1 MSRSSRAKARSTRSN
16 ALENPSV
23 SLTSSAAWG
32 WLSGDHGSD
41 SGEVITPYTA
51 MMVSTVAACVKTI
64 SESIA
69 SLPLVIYERSN
80 NGRQVAYNHA
90 LYHLLADS
98 PNEEMSAFTFWE
110 WVTVSLCLHGNGYA
124 QIQRDAQG
132 TAIALWPLLAN
143 LTTPVRMLDGSIAYR
158 TTDGQQQPRVLA
170 SKDVLHFLMGSHD
183 GLIGLSPIQQARQA
197 IGLARAADRYGSQ
210 LFKNS
215 SVPAIAITS
224 PGKVGPEIKTQMR
237 NDWETLQAGSNRHR
251 IAILDNGFSVQTLGL
266 SAEDSQFLETRN
278 YQRAD
283 IAAIFRI
290 APHLVGSTEKVSN
303 SNLEQENLT
312 LVTHTLRPWLSR
324 LESEVRRKLLPMAVG
339 MSAYVAEFDTSELV
353 RGDTAAQSAALTA
366 GIQGGWLCPNEAR
379 HALNLNPGPEC
390 LNIYHVPVNYQ
401 NAETLLNTQSI
412 QDEPMGDTPVLPT
425 PTQRSLLAGYKT
437 AFLRM
442 FQDAVSRVT
451 NRPAAKRSAALV
463 SVFTPVLESLAE
475 LATQSARSS
484 TGQDNLTHD
493 TAKFISGHVA
503 RMAERAGKWTTDNTD
518 SIAADELTRAVKS
531 LTFEQFRVAGEL
543 LAKKELAA

>member
-1 MSRSSRAKARSTRSN
+1 MSRSKRANARNTRSN
-16 ALENPSV
+16 PLENPSV
-23 SLTSSAAWG
+23 SLASPAAWG
-32 WLSGDHGSD
+32 WLSGGHGSD
-41 SGEVITPYTA
+41 SGEIVTPYTA

-69 SLPLVIYERSN
+69 SLPLIIYSRN
-80 NGRQVAYNHA
+80 NSGRQVAYDHA

-98 PNEEMSAFTFWE
+98 PNDEMSAFTFWE

-124 QIQRDAQG
+124 QIQRDSQG
-132 TAIALWPLLAN
+132 VAIALWPLLAS

-158 TTDGQQQPRVLA
+158 TTDGQQQPRVLK
-170 SKDVLHFLMGSHD
+170 SSDCLHFLMGSHD

-197 IGLARAADRYGSQ
+197 IGLARAAERYGSQ

-237 NDWETLQAGSNRHR
+237 QDWETLQSGSNQHR

-266 SAEDSQFLETRN
+266 SAEDSQFLATRN

-283 IAAIFRI
+283 IASIFRI

-324 LESEVRRKLLPMAVG
+324 LESEVRRKLLPTAIG
-339 MSAYVAEFDTSELV
+339 MSVYIAEFNTAELT

-366 GIQGGWLCPNEAR
+366 GIQGGWLSPNEAR
-379 HALNLNPGPEC
+379 HALNLNPGPDC
-390 LNIYHVPVNYQ
+390 LNVYHVPVNYQ
-401 NAETLLNTQSI
+401 NAERLLDPATVA
-412 QDEPMGDTPVLPT
+412 PVPALIPT
-425 PTQRSLLAGYKT
+425 DAQRSLLAGYKT
-437 AFLRM
+437 AYLRM
-442 FQDAVSRVT
+442 FQDAVSRVV
-451 NRPAAKRSAALV
+451 NRPADKRASALAT
-463 SVFTPVLESLAE
+463 VFTPVLESLAE

-484 TGQDNLTHD
+484 MGQDDLTLTHD

-503 RMAERAGKWTTDNTD
+503 KMAERAGKWTTDNTD
-518 SIAADELTRAVKS
+518 STAADELTRAVKS
-531 LTFEQFRVAGEL
+531 LTFETFRAASES

>member
-16 ALENPSV
+16 VLENPSV
-23 SLTSSAAWG
+23 SLTSPAAWG
-32 WLSGDHGSD
+32 WLSGGHGSD
-41 SGEVITPYTA
+41 SGEIITPYTA

-80 NGRQVAYNHA
+80 NGRQVAYGHS
-90 LYHLLADS
+90 LYHLLADA
-98 PNEEMSAFTFWE
+98 PNDEMSAFTFWE

-124 QIQRDAQG
+124 QIQRDSQG
-132 TAIALWPLLAN
+132 AAIALWPLLAN

-197 IGLARAADRYGSQ
+197 IGLARAAERYGSQ

-237 NDWETLQAGSNRHR
+237 NDWETLQSGSNQHR
-251 IAILDNGFSVQTLGL
+251 IAILDNGFSIQPLGL

-283 IAAIFRI
+283 IASIFRI

-324 LESEVRRKLLPMAVG
+324 LESEVRRKLLPTTIG
-339 MSAYVAEFDTSELV
+339 KGAYVAEFDTAELT

-379 HALNLNPGPEC
+379 HALNLNPGPDC
-390 LNIYHVPVNYQ
+390 LNVYHVPVNYQ
-401 NAETLLNTQSI
+401 NAERLLDPATVA
-412 QDEPMGDTPVLPT
+412 PVPALVPT
-425 PTQRSLLAGYKT
+425 DAQRSLLAGYRT

-442 FQDAVSRVT
+442 FQDGVSRVT
-451 NRPAAKRSAALV
+451 NRPADKRSAALV

-484 TGQDNLTHD
+484 MGQDDLTHD
-493 TAKFISGHVA
+493 TAKFISGHVSK
-503 RMAERAGKWTTDNTD
+503 MAERAAKWTTENTD

-531 LTFEQFRVAGEL
+531 LTFEKFRAASEL

>member
-1 MSRSSRAKARSTRSN
+1 
-16 ALENPSV
+16 
-23 SLTSSAAWG
+23 
-32 WLSGDHGSD
+32 
-41 SGEVITPYTA
+41 

-80 NGRQVAYNHA
+80 NGRQVAYGHS
-90 LYHLLADS
+90 LYHLLADA
-98 PNEEMSAFTFWE
+98 PNDEMSAFTFWE

-124 QIQRDAQG
+124 QIQRDSQG
-132 TAIALWPLLAN
+132 AAIALWPLLAN

-197 IGLARAADRYGSQ
+197 IGLARAAERYGSQ

-237 NDWETLQAGSNRHR
+237 ADWETLQSGSNQHR
-251 IAILDNGFSVQTLGL
+251 VAILDNGFSIQPLGL

-283 IAAIFRI
+283 IASIFRI

-324 LESEVRRKLLPMAVG
+324 LESEVRRKLLPTTIG
-339 MSAYVAEFDTSELV
+339 MGAYVAEFDTAELT
-353 RGDTAAQSAALTA
+353 RGDSAAQSAALTA

-390 LNIYHVPVNYQ
+390 LNAYHVPVNYQ

-412 QDEPMGDTPVLPT
+412 QDEPLGDKPMLPT
-425 PTQRSLLAGYKT
+425 PAQRSLLAGFKT

-442 FQDAVSRVT
+442 FQDGVSRVV
-451 NRPAAKRSAALV
+451 NRPAEKRSAALV
-463 SVFTPVLESLAE
+463 TVFTPVLESLAE

-484 TGQDNLTHD
+484 MGQDDLTHD
-493 TAKFISGHVA
+493 TAKFISVHVA
-503 RMAERAGKWTTDNTD
+503 KMAERAAKWTTDNTD

-531 LTFEQFRVAGEL
+531 LTFDTFRAASES

>member
-1 MSRSSRAKARSTRSN
+1 
-16 ALENPSV
+16 
-23 SLTSSAAWG
+23 
-32 WLSGDHGSD
+32 
-41 SGEVITPYTA
+41 
-51 MMVSTVAACVKTI
+51 
-64 SESIA
+64 
-69 SLPLVIYERSN
+69 
-80 NGRQVAYNHA
+80 
-90 LYHLLADS
+90 
-98 PNEEMSAFTFWE
+98 
-110 WVTVSLCLHGNGYA
+110 
-124 QIQRDAQG
+124 
-132 TAIALWPLLAN
+132 
-143 LTTPVRMLDGSIAYR
+143 
-158 TTDGQQQPRVLA
+158 
-170 SKDVLHFLMGSHD
+170 MGSHD

-197 IGLARAADRYGSQ
+197 IGLARAAERYGSQ

-237 NDWETLQAGSNRHR
+237 NDWETLQSGSNQHR

-283 IAAIFRI
+283 IASIFRI

-324 LESEVRRKLLPMAVG
+324 LESEVRRKLLPTTIG
-339 MSAYVAEFDTSELV
+339 KGAYVAEFDTAELT

-379 HALNLNPGPEC
+379 HALNLNPGPDC
-390 LNIYHVPVNYQ
+390 LNVYHVPVNYQ
-401 NAETLLNTQSI
+401 NAERLLDPATVA
-412 QDEPMGDTPVLPT
+412 PVPALVPT
-425 PTQRSLLAGYKT
+425 DAQRSLLAGYRT

-442 FQDAVSRVT
+442 FQDGVSRVT
-451 NRPAAKRSAALV
+451 NRPADKRSAALV

-484 TGQDNLTHD
+484 MGQDDLTHD
-493 TAKFISGHVA
+493 TAKFISGHVSK
-503 RMAERAGKWTTDNTD
+503 MAERAAKWTTENTD

-531 LTFEQFRVAGEL
+531 LTFEKFRAASEL

>member
-1 MSRSSRAKARSTRSN
+1 MSIWPWNNRAAALSTRN
-16 ALENPSV
+16 NPLESPAV
-23 SLTSSAAWG
+23 SLTSPAAWG
-32 WLSGDHGSD
+32 WLSGGLGSD

-69 SLPLVIYERSN
+69 SLPLVIYSRSN
-80 NGRQVAYNHA
+80 NGRQVAYDHA
-90 LYHLLADS
+90 LYHLLADA
-98 PNEEMSAFTFWE
+98 PNDEMSAFTFWE
-110 WVTVSLCLHGNGYA
+110 WVTVGLCLHGNSYV

-132 TAIALWPLLAN
+132 AAIALWPLLAN
-143 LTTPVRMLDGSIAYR
+143 LTTPIRMLDGSIAYR
-158 TTDGQQQPRVLA
+158 TTDGNQQARVLA

-197 IGLARAADRYGSQ
+197 IGLARAAERYGSQ

-215 SVPAIAITS
+215 AVPAVAIKIVGKLSPENKTIAR
-224 PGKVGPEIKTQMR
+224 E
-237 NDWETLQAGSNRHR
+237 DWEKLQSGNNQHR
-251 IAILDNGFSVQTLGL
+251 VAILDDGKTIEQLGI
-266 SAEDSQFLETRN
+266 SAEDSQFLQTRN

-324 LESEVRRKLLPMAVG
+324 LESEVRRKLLPTAIG
-339 MSAYVAEFDTSELV
+339 KGAYVAEFDTAELT

-366 GIQGGWLCPNEAR
+366 GIQGGWLNPNEAR
-379 HALNLNPGPEC
+379 HALNLNPGPDC
-390 LNIYHVPVNYQ
+390 LNVYHVPVNYQ
-401 NAETLLNTQSI
+401 NAERLLDPATVA
-412 QDEPMGDTPVLPT
+412 PVPVLVPT
-425 PTQRSLLAGYKT
+425 DAQRSLLANYRM

-442 FQDAVSRVT
+442 FQDAVSRVA
-451 NRPAAKRSAALV
+451 NRPIDKRASALV
-463 SVFTPVLESLAE
+463 TVFTPILESLAE
-475 LATQSARSS
+475 LATESARSS
-484 TGQDNLTHD
+484 MGQDELTHD

-503 RMAERAGKWTTDNTD
+503 KMAERAAKWTTENTD
-518 SIAADELTRAVKS
+518 GIAADELTRAVKS
-531 LTFEQFRVAGEL
+531 LTFETFRVASES

>member
-1 MSRSSRAKARSTRSN
+1 MAAVLNTRN
-16 ALENPSV
+16 NPLESPAV
-23 SLTSSAAWG
+23 SLSSPAAWG
-32 WLSGDHGSD
+32 WLSGGLGSD

-90 LYHLLADS
+90 LYHLLADE
-98 PNEEMSAFTFWE
+98 PNDEMSAFTFWE
-110 WVTVSLCLHGNGYA
+110 WVTVGLCLHGNAYV
-124 QIQRDAQG
+124 QIQRDSQG

-158 TTDGQQQPRVLA
+158 TTDGNQQPRVLA

-197 IGLARAADRYGSQ
+197 IGLARAAERYGSQ

-215 SVPAIAITS
+215 SVPAIAITT
-224 PGKVGPEIKTQMR
+224 PGKVGPEIKTAMR
-237 NDWETLQAGSNRHR
+237 QDWETLQSGSNQHR

-324 LESEVRRKLLPMAVG
+324 LESEVRRKLLSTTIG
-339 MSAYVAEFDTSELV
+339 KGTYVAEFDTAELT

-366 GIQGGWLCPNEAR
+366 GIQGGWLNPNEAR
-379 HALNLNPGPEC
+379 HALNLNPGPDC
-390 LNIYHVPVNYQ
+390 LNVYHVPVNYQ
-401 NAETLLNTQSI
+401 NAERLLDPATVA
-412 QDEPMGDTPVLPT
+412 PVPALVPT
-425 PTQRSLLAGYKT
+425 EAQRSLLAGYKT

-442 FQDAVSRVT
+442 FSDGVSRVT
-451 NRPAAKRSAALV
+451 NRPADKRAAALV

-484 TGQDNLTHD
+484 MGQDDLTHD
-493 TAKFISGHVA
+493 TAKFIAGHVSK
-503 RMAERAGKWTTDNTD
+503 MAERAAKWTAENTD

-531 LTFEQFRVAGEL
+531 LTFDTFRAASEL

>member
-1 MSRSSRAKARSTRSN
+1 
-16 ALENPSV
+16 
-23 SLTSSAAWG
+23 
-32 WLSGDHGSD
+32 
-41 SGEVITPYTA
+41 

-80 NGRQVAYNHA
+80 NGRQVAYGHS
-90 LYHLLADS
+90 LYHLLADA
-98 PNEEMSAFTFWE
+98 PNDEMSAFTFWE

-124 QIQRDAQG
+124 QIQRDSQG
-132 TAIALWPLLAN
+132 AAIALWPLLAN

-197 IGLARAADRYGSQ
+197 IGLARAAERYGSQ

-237 NDWETLQAGSNRHR
+237 NDWETLQSGSNQHR
-251 IAILDNGFSVQTLGL
+251 IAILDNGFSIQPLGL

-283 IAAIFRI
+283 IASIFRI

-324 LESEVRRKLLPMAVG
+324 LESEVRRKLLPTTIGKGV
-339 MSAYVAEFDTSELV
+339 YVAEFDTAELV

-366 GIQGGWLCPNEAR
+366 GIQGGWLNPNEAR
-379 HALNLNPGPEC
+379 HALNLNPGPDC
-390 LNIYHVPVNYQ
+390 LNVYHVPVNYM
-401 NAETLLNTQSI
+401 NAERLLDPATVA
-412 QDEPMGDTPVLPT
+412 PVAALVPT
-425 PTQRSLLAGYKT
+425 EAQRSLLAGYKT

-451 NRPAAKRSAALV
+451 NRPADKRSAALV

-484 TGQDNLTHD
+484 MGQDDLMQDLTHD

-503 RMAERAGKWTTDNTD
+503 KMADRAGKWTTENTD

-531 LTFEQFRVAGEL
+531 LTFEKFRAASEL

>member
-1 MSRSSRAKARSTRSN
+1 MSRSSRAKARSTRN
-16 ALENPSV
+16 NPLESPAV
-23 SLTSSAAWG
+23 SLTSPAAWG
-32 WLSGDHGSD
+32 WLSGGLGSD
-41 SGEVITPYTA
+41 SGEIITPYTA

-80 NGRQVAYNHA
+80 AGRQVAYNHA
-90 LYHLLADS
+90 LYHLLADA
-98 PNEEMSAFTFWE
+98 PNEEMSSFTFWE
-110 WVTVSLCLHGNGYA
+110 WVTVSLCLHGNAYV
-124 QIQRDAQG
+124 QIQRDSQG
-132 TAIALWPLLAN
+132 AVIALWPLLAN
-143 LTTPVRMLDGSIAYR
+143 LTTPVRMLDGSIAVR
-158 TTDGQQQPRVLA
+158 TTDGNQQPRVLA
-170 SKDVLHFLMGSHD
+170 SKDVLHFLMSSHD

-197 IGLARAADRYGSQ
+197 IGLARAAERYGSH

-224 PGKVGPEIKTQMR
+224 PGKVSPDVKTVMR
-237 NDWETLQAGSNRHR
+237 QDWETLQSGSNQHR
-251 IAILDNGFSVQTLGL
+251 VAILDNGFTIQTLGL
-266 SAEDSQFLETRN
+266 SAEDSQFLATRN

-290 APHLVGSTEKVSN
+290 APHHVGSTERVSN
-303 SNLEQENLT
+303 NNLEQENLT

-324 LESEVRRKLLPMAVG
+324 LESEVRRKLLPTTIG
-339 MSAYVAEFDTSELV
+339 MSAYVAEFDTAELV

-379 HALNLNPGPEC
+379 HALNLNPGPDC
-390 LNIYHVPVNYQ
+390 LNVYHVPVNYQ

-412 QDEPMGDTPVLPT
+412 QDEPLLPT
-425 PTQRSLLAGYKT
+425 PAQRSVLAGYKT

-451 NRPAAKRSAALV
+451 NRPADKRSAALV

-475 LATQSARSS
+475 LATQSARS
-484 TGQDNLTHD
+484 TMGQDDLTHD

-503 RMAERAGKWTTDNTD
+503 KMAERAGKWTTDNTD

-531 LTFEQFRVAGEL
+531 LTFETFRAASEL

>member
-1 MSRSSRAKARSTRSN
+1 
-16 ALENPSV
+16 
-23 SLTSSAAWG
+23 
-32 WLSGDHGSD
+32 
-41 SGEVITPYTA
+41 

-80 NGRQVAYNHA
+80 NGRQVAYNHS
-90 LYHLLADS
+90 LYHLLADA
-98 PNEEMSAFTFWE
+98 PNDEMSAFTFWE
-110 WVTVSLCLHGNGYA
+110 WTVVSLCLHGNGYA
-124 QIQRDAQG
+124 HIQRDSQG

-197 IGLARAADRYGSQ
+197 IGLARAAERYGSQ

-215 SVPAIAITS
+215 SVPAIALTT
-224 PGKVGPEIKTQMR
+224 PGKVPPEVKTQMR
-237 NDWETLQAGSNRHR
+237 NDLETLTTGSNQHR
-251 IAILDNGFSVQTLGL
+251 VAILDNGYTIQTLGM
-266 SAEDSQFLETRN
+266 SAEDSQFLATRN

-324 LESEVRRKLLPMAVG
+324 LESEVRRKLLPTVIG
-339 MSAYVAEFDTSELV
+339 KGAYVAEFDTAELT
-353 RGDTAAQSAALTA
+353 RGDTAAQSDALTA
-366 GIQGGWLCPNEAR
+366 GIQGGWLNPNEAR
-379 HALNLNPGPEC
+379 HALNLNPGPDC
-390 LNIYHVPVNYQ
+390 LNVYHVPVNYQ
-401 NAETLLNTQSI
+401 NAERLLDPATVAQV
-412 QDEPMGDTPVLPT
+412 PALVPT
-425 PTQRSLLAGYKT
+425 EAQRNLLAGYRT

-442 FQDAVSRVT
+442 FQDGVSRVT
-451 NRPAAKRSAALV
+451 NRPADKRSAALV
-463 SVFTPVLESLAE
+463 TVFTPVLESLAE

-484 TGQDNLTHD
+484 MGQDDLTHD

-503 RMAERAGKWTTDNTD
+503 KMAERAGKWTTENTD

-531 LTFEQFRVAGEL
+531 LTFDTFRAASAL

>member
-1 MSRSSRAKARSTRSN
+1 MSRSSRVKARSTRNN

-23 SLTSSAAWG
+23 SLTSPAAWA
-32 WLSGDHGSD
+32 WLRGGLGSD

-69 SLPLVIYERSN
+69 SLPLVIYERKN
-80 NGRQVAYNHA
+80 NGRQIAYDHA
-90 LYHLLADS
+90 LYHLLADA
-98 PNEEMSAFTFWE
+98 PNDEMSAFTFWE
-110 WVTVSLCLHGNGYA
+110 WVTVGLCLNGNSYV

-132 TAIALWPLLAN
+132 AAIALWPLLAN

-158 TTDGQQQPRVLA
+158 TTDGNQQPRVLA
-170 SKDVLHFLMGSHD
+170 SADCLHFLMSSHD

-197 IGLARAADRYGSQ
+197 IGLARAAERYGSQ

-215 SVPAIAITS
+215 SVPAIAITT
-224 PGKVGPEIKTQMR
+224 PGKVGPDIKTAMR
-237 NDWETLQAGSNRHR
+237 QDWETLQSGSNQHR

-324 LESEVRRKLLPMAVG
+324 LESEVRRKLLPTTIGKGV
-339 MSAYVAEFDTSELV
+339 YVAEFDTAELT
-353 RGDTAAQSAALTA
+353 RGDTQAQSAALTA
-366 GIQGGWLCPNEAR
+366 GIQGGWLNPNEAR
-379 HALNLNPGPEC
+379 HALNLNPGPDC

-401 NAETLLNTQSI
+401 NAERLLDPATVA
-412 QDEPMGDTPVLPT
+412 PVPALVPT
-425 PTQRSLLAGYKT
+425 DAQRSLLAGYKT

-451 NRPAAKRSAALV
+451 NRPADKRSAALV
-463 SVFTPVLESLAE
+463 TVFTPVLESLAE

-484 TGQDNLTHD
+484 MGQDDLTHD
-493 TAKFISGHVA
+493 TAKFITGHVSK
-503 RMAERAGKWTTDNTD
+503 MAERAAKWTTENTD

-531 LTFEQFRVAGEL
+531 LTFDTFRAASEL

>member
-1 MSRSSRAKARSTRSN
+1 MSRSSRAKARSNRN
-16 ALENPSV
+16 NVLENPSV
-23 SLTSSAAWG
+23 SLASPAAWG
-32 WLSGDHGSD
+32 WLSGGLGSD

-69 SLPLVIYERSN
+69 SLPLVIYERSDA
-80 NGRQVAYNHA
+80 GRQVAYNHA

-98 PNEEMSAFTFWE
+98 PNDEMSAFTFWE

-170 SKDVLHFLMGSHD
+170 SKDCLHFLMGSHD

-197 IGLARAADRYGSQ
+197 IGLARAAERYGSQ

-215 SVPAIAITS
+215 AVPAIAITI
-224 PGKVGPEIKTQMR
+224 PGKLKPEDKTAAR
-237 NDWETLQAGSNRHR
+237 VDWERMQGESSQHR
-251 IAILDNGFSVQTLGL
+251 VAILDNGMSIEKLSI
-266 SAEDSQFLETRN
+266 SAEDSQFLQTRN

-324 LESEVRRKLLPMAVG
+324 LEAEVRRKLLPTTIGKGV
-339 MSAYVAEFDTSELV
+339 YVAEFDTAELT

-366 GIQGGWLCPNEAR
+366 GIQGGWLNPNEDG
-379 HALNLNPGPEC
+379 HALNLNPGPDC
-390 LNIYHVPVNYQ
+390 LKVYHVPVNYQ
-401 NAETLLNTQSI
+401 NAERLLDPATVA
-412 QDEPMGDTPVLPT
+412 PVAALVPT
-425 PTQRSLLAGYKT
+425 EAQRSLLAGYKT

-442 FQDAVSRVT
+442 FQDGVERVT
-451 NRPAAKRSAALV
+451 NPPADKRSAALV
-463 SVFTPVLESLAE
+463 SVYRRGDSLP
-475 LATQSARSS
+475 
-484 TGQDNLTHD
+484 
-493 TAKFISGHVA
+493 
-503 RMAERAGKWTTDNTD
+503 
-518 SIAADELTRAVKS
+518 
-531 LTFEQFRVAGEL
+531 
-543 LAKKELAA
+543 